1 MNGRARLLGVA
12 LVTAACLGC
21 SQNHYAQWKKLDVV
35 YASQVP
41 IYPGAQ
47 VDDAMGGSY
56 YGEGLNDKVSETMT
70 YWFKIDPKNH
80 DKIVAFYEQEM
91 PQAKKSL
98 NDEGDIQFEF
108 TPQGAED
115 GERVWVTVQKDKL
128 RIGEETKPGKHKET

>member
-1 MNGRARLLGVA
+1 MNGRARLLGAA
-12 LVTAACLGC
+12 LTAAVCLGC

-41 IYPGAQ
+41 IYPGAL

-80 DKIVAFYEQEM
+80 DQIVAFYDKEM
-91 PQAKKSL
+91 PQAHKTVD
-98 NDEGDIQFEF
+98 DEGNVQFEL

-115 GERVWVTVQKDKL
+115 GEKVWVTVQKDKL